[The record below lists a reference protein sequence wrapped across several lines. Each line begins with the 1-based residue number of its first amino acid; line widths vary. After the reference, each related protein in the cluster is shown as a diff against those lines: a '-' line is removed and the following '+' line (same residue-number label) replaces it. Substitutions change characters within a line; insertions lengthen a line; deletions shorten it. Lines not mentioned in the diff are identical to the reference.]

1 MRLFKNKSLHHK
13 KKSLHSKKHSEKIE
27 IKDNL
32 QNKVQQINFE
42 EFVGHTVTVYV
53 NAGGMAGN
61 GFTGVLL
68 QQTATYIRLLVLPSI
83 PPSCSL
89 GSKCRSNDNN
99 NILHCMFCPFNR
111 NSTLGSTADI
121 LISNIVAFVHNTLTD
136 GYCQ

>member
-1 MRLFKNKSLHHK
+1 MKLFKNKSSHHK
-13 KKSLHSKKHSEKIE
+13 KNSHHRKKYSDEIE

-32 QNKVQQINFE
+32 GKNMRQIDFK
-42 EFVGHTVTVYV
+42 EFLGQTVTVYV

-111 NSTLGSTADI
+111 NATLGSTADI
-121 LISNIVAFVHNTLTD
+121 LISNIVAFVHNALSD
-136 GYCQ
+136 GYHQ